1 MKIALVVLLAGISLF
16 AVGCQSSENTEGF
29 KVYGGKAEPK
39 QVLTLS
45 DVVARA
51 DALKE
56 QRICVKGDISE
67 VCKNRGC
74 WMTVTDGKHTARVR
88 FTKSD
93 ACSEGFYVPRN
104 AAGHKA
110 LMNGIVEVMTLSQA
124 EARHYAEDNGKSVEE
139 IEKIQGPQTEIT
151 FFADAVMISDGDKLE
166 PPVQ

>member
-1 MKIALVVLLAGISLF
+1 MKCNRFICIVAMGLMTT
-16 AVGCQSSENTEGF
+16 GCQSSNNTKGF
-29 KVYGGKAEPK
+29 KTYGGSAETK
-39 QVLTLS
+39 KVLTLS

-74 WMTVTDGKHTARVR
+74 WMTVTDGRHTARVR

-104 AAGHKA
+104 AAGHKV
-110 LMNGIVEVMTLSQA
+110 LMNGTVEVMTLSQA
-124 EARHYAEDNGKSVEE
+124 DARHYAEDNGKSVEE